1 LIIDRSG
8 NIMGIDEIVTAIHD
22 STLAEYVRGDVP
34 GTEWLFPIIE
44 TLHILCLTIVF
55 GSIAMIDMRL
65 LGLVNRQVPF
75 TNLYRELV
83 PWTWWAFAGAA
94 VSGSI
99 LATGKIQDYVHS
111 PQFMAKFM
119 LIALAGVNMVVFH
132 AGTYRDVAYWDKAGS
147 TPAGARL
154 AGTLSLTFW
163 IAVIFCGR
171 WVGFVT

>member
-1 LIIDRSG
+1 
-8 NIMGIDEIVTAIHD
+8 MGIDQLVMAIHD

-44 TLHILCLTIVF
+44 TVHILCLTIVF

-65 LGLVNRQVPF
+65 IGLVSRQVPF
-75 TNLYRELV
+75 TSLYRELV

-94 VSGSI
+94 MSGSI
-99 LATGKIQDYVHS
+99 LATGKIQDYVYN
-111 PQFMAKFM
+111 PQFMAKFV

-132 AGTYRDVAYWDKAGS
+132 AGAYRDVAHWDKAA
-147 TPAGARL
+147 TVPAGARF
-154 AGTLSLTFW
+154 AGTLSLGFW